1 MRERRHSI
9 FMATSEEEG
18 VTKESGDQAEPEEWD
33 FAGLEAIN
41 RACHEAYPD
50 QPKRIQRSAVTK
62 Y

>member
-1 MRERRHSI
+1 
-9 FMATSEEEG
+9 MATSEEEG

-62 Y
+62 YW